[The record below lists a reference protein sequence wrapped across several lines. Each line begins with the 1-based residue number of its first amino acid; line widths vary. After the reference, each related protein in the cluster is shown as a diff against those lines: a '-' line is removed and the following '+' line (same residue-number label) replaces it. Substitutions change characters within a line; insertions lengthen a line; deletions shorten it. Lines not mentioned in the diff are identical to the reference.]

1 MGWEM
6 ARAYTCDFHI
16 HTCLSPCGDL
26 DMHPQALVKAAR
38 ANNLDIIA
46 ICDHNSMEN
55 AGYVMRAAAGTEVTV
70 LPGMEVTSAEEVHVV
85 ALLQDLVQ
93 AQTLQDLVYA
103 HLDGLNNEDVFG
115 VQAIVNECGEVERL
129 NQRLLIGATT
139 LTLTSLVEAIHDL
152 GGLAIASHIDR
163 EAFGI
168 IGQLGFIPPDVR
180 FDALEV
186 SAALG
191 ISRARQRYPELAD
204 YPFITSSDAH
214 YIADIGRSVIRLRME
229 APTLAEIR
237 SALKHESGRSMVEP
251 A

>member
-1 MGWEM
+1 M

-26 DMHPQALVKAAR
+26 DMHPRALIEAAR
-38 ANNLDIIA
+38 EKHLDIIG

-55 AGYVMRAAAGTEVTV
+55 APYVMRAAAGTEITV
-70 LPGMEVTSAEEVHVV
+70 LPGMEITSAEEVHIV
-85 ALLQDLVQ
+85 ALMGDLGQ
-93 AQTLQDLVYA
+93 AQRLQDLVYT
-103 HLDGLNNEDVFG
+103 HLHGLNDEDVFG
-115 VQAIVNECGEVERL
+115 VQAVVNECGEVEGL
-129 NQRLLIGATT
+129 NPRLLIGATT
-139 LTLTSLVEAIHDL
+139 LALTALVDAIHAL
-152 GGLAIASHIDR
+152 GGLVIASHIDR

-180 FDALEV
+180 FDALEI

-191 ISRARQRYPELAD
+191 VAGARQRYPELAG

-214 YIADIGRSVIRLRME
+214 CIADIGRGVIHLRLE
-229 APTLAEIR
+229 APTLSEIR
-237 SALKHESGRSMVEP
+237 LALKEQAGPSILEP

>member
-1 MGWEM
+1 M
-6 ARAYTCDFHI
+6 ARDYTCDFHI

-26 DMHPQALVKAAR
+26 DMHPQALIEAALTK
-38 ANNLDIIA
+38 NLDIIP

-55 AGYVMRAAAGTEVTV
+55 AGYVMRAAAGSTITV

-85 ALLQDLVQ
+85 ALMEDLGR
-93 AQTLQDLVYA
+93 AQKLQDLVYA
-103 HLDGLNNEDVFG
+103 HLNGMNDEDVFG
-115 VQAIVNECGEVERL
+115 VQAVVNEHGEVEGL
-129 NQRLLIGATT
+129 NTRLLIGATS
-139 LTLTSLVEAIHDL
+139 LTLKQLVDAIHDL
-152 GGLAIASHIDR
+152 QGLAIASHIDR

-191 ISRARQRYPELAD
+191 IAKARQRYPELAD

-214 YIADIGRSVIRLRME
+214 YIKDIGRNVIRLRLE
-229 APTLAEIR
+229 APSLAEIQ
-237 SALKHESGRSMVEP
+237 SALRDENGRSILEP

>member
-1 MGWEM
+1 M
-6 ARAYTCDFHI
+6 ARDYTCDFHI

-26 DMHPQALVKAAR
+26 DMHPQALIEAALTK
-38 ANNLDIIA
+38 NLDIIA

-55 AGYVMRAAAGTEVTV
+55 AGYVMRAAAGSTITV

-85 ALLQDLVQ
+85 ALMEDLGR
-93 AQTLQDLVYA
+93 AQKLQDLVYA
-103 HLDGLNNEDVFG
+103 HLNGMNDEDVFG
-115 VQAIVNECGEVERL
+115 VQAVVNEHGEVEGL
-129 NQRLLIGATT
+129 NTRLLIGATS
-139 LTLTSLVEAIHDL
+139 LTLKQLVDAIHDL
-152 GGLAIASHIDR
+152 QGLAIASHIDR

-191 ISRARQRYPELAD
+191 IAKARQRYPELAD

-214 YIADIGRSVIRLRME
+214 YIKDIGRNVIRLRLE
-229 APTLAEIR
+229 APSLAEIQ
-237 SALKHESGRSMVEP
+237 SALRDENGRSILEP